1 MNHPQTSKQAKNQT
15 INTYIA
21 KQVHAVFKFKYKI
34 SYLHK
39 SMGLVIQRFIL
50 SALISLREIG
60 RNVRKQYCE
69 TLAQKCRCRLRIS
82 LLIQVIN
89 CKMPTDI
96 ERHHHFMDACI
107 INCSRKLIHW
117 NLFLIC
123 YLNNRKKKNK
133 LCHNKIMS
141 PSFSFPFI
149 SINVFFSSIFVSM
162 FFSRCNHL
170 HLVLHRSIIQ
180 RNESRR
186 RSKYWSTN
194 GLRRWNNKSTKS
206 TSTIQCANH
215 RQMNNNNLQT
225 EL

>member
-1 MNHPQTSKQAKNQT
+1 MPIANFFIDTSDKLQNANRYRKTSPFHGCMHYKLLTKIDSLKFVFDLLFEQPQ
-15 INTYIA
+15 
-21 KQVHAVFKFKYKI
+21 
-34 SYLHK
+34 
-39 SMGLVIQRFIL
+39 
-50 SALISLREIG
+50 
-60 RNVRKQYCE
+60 
-69 TLAQKCRCRLRIS
+69 
-82 LLIQVIN
+82 
-89 CKMPTDI
+89 
-96 ERHHHFMDACI
+96 
-107 INCSRKLIHW
+107 
-117 NLFLIC
+117 
-123 YLNNRKKKNK
+123 KNK

>member
-1 MNHPQTSKQAKNQT
+1 MSLQRFNVQLIFVFYSFKLCLVIETKLKNLIAFRFCFCFFDLAAAMNHPQTSKQAKNQT

-69 TLAQKCRCRLRIS
+69 TLAQKCQCRLQIS

-107 INCSRKLIHW
+107 INCSRKLIH
-117 NLFLIC
+117 
-123 YLNNRKKKNK
+123 
-133 LCHNKIMS
+133 
-141 PSFSFPFI
+141 
-149 SINVFFSSIFVSM
+149 
-162 FFSRCNHL
+162 
-170 HLVLHRSIIQ
+170 
-180 RNESRR
+180 
-186 RSKYWSTN
+186 
-194 GLRRWNNKSTKS
+194 
-206 TSTIQCANH
+206 
-215 RQMNNNNLQT
+215 
-225 EL
+225 